1 MIEQCPCVKPPG
13 SNECLSYDNRLQAAN
28 IDEALHT
35 FPDLSSLTEDALPLV
50 PDENIIMMKSTSQF
64 LLSQKAIYKSPKT
77 YKCDG
82 KECQACKL
90 LITNAFQRA
99 NDNKF
104 PTAGSSVSQL
114 SDDIDESFCMRNR
127 SISRNAVNDGMGNI
141 TKIKELPTHMEE
153 FIGLLKPKIR
163 KRRTWKKSKQKLL
176 GVAITISCNY
186 KKGEEIAQGW
196 TGLCNL
202 CWQWR
207 KLPTNY
213 FPVLLNEISCDTNDK
228 GCLAGFGNCRSVMR
242 SINVLRNLGT
252 HKSPRWM
259 QESINTV
266 SACECQV
273 EIGTPLHSLVL
284 R

>member
-1 MIEQCPCVKPPG
+1 MDQIWFVLLLQLSFLKSISIRGKCPLCIRHRYFEQKMIEQCPCVKPPG

-114 SDDIDESFCMRNR
+114 SDDIDESF
-127 SISRNAVNDGMGNI
+127 
-141 TKIKELPTHMEE
+141 
-153 FIGLLKPKIR
+153 
-163 KRRTWKKSKQKLL
+163 LL